1 MPQELA
7 ETENTNTTRVDYST
21 PPVNLRHESDAYVLE
36 LDMPGVP
43 KNGVEIVFDDG
54 KLTLTGHRTKAAG
67 TARLVHSESSARD
80 YRRVFT
86 LDPAI
91 DPNRIEASMDQGLLT
106 LRLHKTEAAKPRR
119 ISVN

>member
-1 MPQELA
+1 MPQEPA
-7 ETENTNTTRVDYST
+7 ETESTNAARVDYST
-21 PPVNLRHESDAYVLE
+21 PPANLRHESDAHVLE
-36 LDMPGVP
+36 VDMPGVP

-54 KLTLTGHRTKAAG
+54 NLTLTGHRTKPAG
-67 TARLVHSESSARD
+67 TARLVHFESGARD

-91 DPNRIEASMDQGLLT
+91 DPNRIEASMEQGLLT

>member
-1 MPQELA
+1 MAQQLA
-7 ETENTNTTRVDYST
+7 EPENTNATRVDYST

-36 LDMPGVP
+36 VDMPGVP

-54 KLTLTGHRTKAAG
+54 KLTLTGHRTKPG
-67 TARLVHSESSARD
+67 SNARLVHFESGARD

-119 ISVN
+119 ISVH

>member
-7 ETENTNTTRVDYST
+7 ETENSNATRVDYST

-36 LDMPGVP
+36 VDMPGVP

-54 KLTLTGHRTKAAG
+54 KLTLTGHRAKPSG
-67 TARLVHSESSARD
+67 TARLVHSESGARG

-106 LRLHKTEAAKPRR
+106 LRLQKTEAAKPRR

>member
-1 MPQELA
+1 MAHQLA
-7 ETENTNTTRVDYST
+7 EPENTNATRVDYAT

-36 LDMPGVP
+36 VDMPGVP

-54 KLTLTGHRTKAAG
+54 KLTLTGHRHKAAAA
-67 TARLVHSESSARD
+67 TRPVHSETTARH

-91 DPNRIEASMDQGLLT
+91 DPDRIEASMDQGLLT

-119 ISVN
+119 ISVH

>member
-7 ETENTNTTRVDYST
+7 ETENSNATRVDYST

-36 LDMPGVP
+36 VDMPGVP

-54 KLTLTGHRTKAAG
+54 KLTLTGHRAKPAG
-67 TARLVHSESSARD
+67 AARLVHSESSARD

-106 LRLHKTEAAKPRR
+106 LRLQKTEAAKPRR

>member
-7 ETENTNTTRVDYST
+7 ETENSNATRVDYST

-36 LDMPGVP
+36 MDMPGVP
-43 KNGVEIVFDDG
+43 KNGVKIVFDDG
-54 KLTLTGHRTKAAG
+54 KLMLTGHRTKAAG
-67 TARLVHSESSARD
+67 NVRLVHSESSARD